1 LALLRV
7 VDLGTLQFAG
17 VIDIH
22 RLPRGEEV
30 DSSIALAVAVA
41 GVFDAAEG
49 QMNLRAAVDAGFYR
63 IGTAI
68 CAGVGASDTASA
80 RWPYN
85 KP

>member
-1 LALLRV
+1 
-7 VDLGTLQFAG
+7 LQLVG
-17 VIDIH
+17 VIGIH

-30 DSSIALAVAVA
+30 DGSIVLAVPVA

-49 QMNLRAAVDAGFYR
+49 QMNLRAAVNAGFYR

-68 CAGVGASDTASA
+68 CAGVGTSDTASA